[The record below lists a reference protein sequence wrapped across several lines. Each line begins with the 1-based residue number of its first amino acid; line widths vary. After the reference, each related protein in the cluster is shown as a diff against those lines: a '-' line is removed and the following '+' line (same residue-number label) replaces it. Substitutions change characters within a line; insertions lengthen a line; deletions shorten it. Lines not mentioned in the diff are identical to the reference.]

1 MLKLGYEITIKDE
14 KTFEDIMS
22 TVAFTREEAQAII
35 ENNCDIPGVFP
46 MVVYGMYESE
56 TN

>member
-1 MLKLGYEITIKDE
+1 MRKLGYEITIRDE

-35 ENNCDIPGVFP
+35 DNVRDIPGTFP
-46 MVVYGMYESE
+46 QVIYGMYPES
-56 TN
+56 